1 MAGLNVSSPAP
12 ALPWR
17 AELDLEFALRGARTR
32 LTAQRHCGP
41 LLVQRPFH
49 PEAGDVCHAYLI
61 HPPAGI
67 VGGDELNLAVTVQA
81 GAQVLLT
88 TPSATRFYRSTA
100 LVSQLAQQFMVADD
114 ATLEWLPQENLL
126 FDAARA
132 RITTTVRLA
141 PRARFIGWEI
151 LCLGR
156 PACAE
161 GFEHGTV
168 DQRIALYRDGL
179 PLLLERLRPPAGGA
193 LQSGGAGLRGH
204 AACATLFA
212 TGADATHLDDARA
225 TLATLMQG
233 LASATLLDD
242 LLVCRLLAPHA
253 APLRTVCEKLWAAL
267 RPALLARDAHAP
279 RIWST

>member
-1 MAGLNVSSPAP
+1 MMSSPVAV
-12 ALPWR
+12 LPWR
-17 AELDLEFALRGARTR
+17 AELSLEFALRGARTR
-32 LTAQRHCGP
+32 LTAQHHCGP

-67 VGGDELNLAVTVQA
+67 VGGDELNLSVHVRA

-88 TPSATRFYRSTA
+88 TPSATRFYRSSA
-100 LVSQLAQQFMVADD
+100 LISRLTQQFFVDDD
-114 ATLEWLPQENLL
+114 ASLEWLPQENLL

-132 RITTTVRLA
+132 RIATRVDLA
-141 PRARFIGWEI
+141 TRARFIGWEI

-156 PACAE
+156 PACGE
-161 GFEHGTV
+161 GFEQGLV
-168 DQRIALYRDGL
+168 DQRIALYRDGEA
-179 PLLLERLRPPAGGA
+179 LLLERLHPAAGRA
-193 LQSGGAGLRGH
+193 LQTGGAGLRGN

-212 TGADATHLDDARA
+212 TGADASHLDLARA
-225 TLATLMQG
+225 SLASLSRG

-242 LLVCRLLAPHA
+242 VLVCRLLAPHT
-253 APLRTVCEKLWAAL
+253 APLRAVCERVWADL

>member
-1 MAGLNVSSPAP
+1 MSAP
-12 ALPWR
+12 AVTLPWR
-17 AELDLEFALRGARTR
+17 AELALEFALRGARTR

-49 PEAGDVCHAYLI
+49 PESSDVCHAYLI

-67 VGGDELNLAVTVQA
+67 VGGDELQLTVKLAN

-88 TPSATRFYRSTA
+88 TPSATRFYRSSA
-100 LVSQLAQQFMVADD
+100 LVSQLTQEFTVADD
-114 ATLEWLPQENLL
+114 ACLEWLPQENLL

-132 RITTTVRLA
+132 RITTRVELA
-141 PRARFIGWEI
+141 PRARFVGWEM

-161 GFEHGTV
+161 GFAHGTL
-168 DQRIALYRDGL
+168 DQRIALYRDGH
-179 PLLLERLRPPAGGA
+179 PLLLERLRPTPGRA
-193 LQSGGAGLRGH
+193 LQTHGAALRGH
-204 AACATLFA
+204 ATCATLLA
-212 TGADATHLDDARA
+212 TGADARHLELARES
-225 TLATLMQG
+225 LACASPA

-242 LLVCRLLAPHA
+242 VLVCRLLAPHV
-253 APLRTVCEKLWAAL
+253 APLRLCLERLWTQL